1 MTIVEG
7 QIEALAKLKESLVG
21 SGVTRFNS
29 IGEIRRFL
37 SRFEA
42 EKKQIPTQIDREL
55 EVEIQQLK
63 SALESRKRDYDVL
76 VTNVRDDVEQQLLEL
91 SAEISQVTERRNQ
104 SLFFK
109 AILFFKIVSLSR
121 KESRLKRNLEKIVA
135 KKTRS
140 VGQAIAE
147 IELELNNLNE
157 NKQSIAAERCENAL
171 KDLRHTKEVLD
182 GLYPLVAGAVGE
194 ASVEKTL
201 RKLSDEYFLIN
212 NFSME
217 FDPPIYNKKKN
228 DRIYSV
234 QIDHLLISKAG
245 IFLLETKNWSK
256 ASVRSLDLRSPVEQI
271 KRTSFAL
278 FVMLNSDSGT
288 SDLRLKR
295 HHWGAKT
302 VPIRNIVVMIN
313 EKPKTDFKF
322 VKVLSLDELL
332 GYIQYFDEAFDGE
345 EVKGIF
351 EYLKNR
357 I

>member
-7 QIEALAKLKESLVG
+7 QIETLAKLRESLAS
-21 SGVTRFNS
+21 SGVTRFQS

-37 SRFEA
+37 RGFEA
-42 EKKQIPTQIDREL
+42 EKKQLPTHIEREL
-55 EVEIQQLK
+55 ETEVQQLK
-63 SALESRKRDYDVL
+63 STLGSRKRDYDEL
-76 VTNVRDDVEQQLLEL
+76 RTRVRGEVEQQLLEL
-91 SAEISQVTERRNQ
+91 SAELSHANKRRNQ
-104 SLFFK
+104 NLFFK
-109 AILFFKIVSLSR
+109 AILFFKVVSLAR
-121 KESRLKRNLEKIVA
+121 KASRLERNLEKIVA
-135 KKTRS
+135 NKTSGAGHAVAR
-140 VGQAIAE
+140 
-147 IELELNNLNE
+147 LEVDLKNILE
-157 NKQSIAAERCENAL
+157 NKQSLASERCEDSL
-171 KDLRHTKEVLD
+171 KDLMRTKEVLD
-182 GLYPLVAGAVGE
+182 GLYPLVAGAIGE

-201 RKLSDEYFLIN
+201 RQLSDEYFLIN
-212 NFSME
+212 NFSTE

-256 ASVRSLDLRSPVEQI
+256 ASVQSLDLRSPVEQV

-278 FVMLNSDSGT
+278 FVMLNGDST
-288 SDLRLKR
+288 TNDLGLKR

-302 VPIRNIVVMIN
+302 MPIRNVIVMIN

-322 VKVLSLDELL
+322 VKVLSLNELL
-332 GYIQYFDEAFDGE
+332 GYIQYFDRVFDDE

-357 I
+357 M